1 MGLFGFKK
9 NNKRNKEWNKAIELY
24 NVKDYSKA
32 YDMFEELTKY
42 NFVEAR
48 YYCGLICEQ
57 QTPPDLY
64 NAVSW
69 YLSAIENGYEDA
81 KDAYERALKELEI
94 TESISS
100 RKYLLYA
107 R

>member
-42 NFVEAR
+42 DFVKQ
-48 YYCGLICEQ
+48 GII
-57 QTPPDLY
+57 
-64 NAVSW
+64 VV
-69 YLSAIENGYEDA
+69 
-81 KDAYERALKELEI
+81 
-94 TESISS
+94 
-100 RKYLLYA
+100 
-107 R
+107 